1 MMRGTEKRKTYVK
14 SPVASGALTCSSVK
28 NLVRVT
34 MSVLMPSWPT
44 GGAPPLFAILEEEK
58 GVSGWVENGS
68 ELAVVGEE

>member
-1 MMRGTEKRKTYVK
+1 MVILAAERNKGRGGGDTYVK

-28 NLVRVT
+28 NRVRVT

-58 GVSGWVENGS
+58 GMSGWVENGN
-68 ELAVVGEE
+68 

>member
-44 GGAPPLFAILEEEK
+44 GGAPPLFAIFEEK
-58 GVSGWVENGS
+58 
-68 ELAVVGEE
+68 A